1 MSNKFDQKW
10 SQLSKADQTAMKDK
24 YDNKQ
29 GWQDAKA
36 RSQGFTNE
44 QERRG
49 NTGERHL
56 KNNPGYVAPSTPPPK
71 TETATSK
78 NTAPTS
84 NSGTQLSDS
93 SGLYQDRYMVGY
105 HGDDDKG
112 KTFVGSDHSE
122 NFVNE
127 LKLTTTGD
135 PVSYGDKYRQKAD
148 EYISDN
154 GYAGDVLK
162 HIDRNYKDLLT
173 NPIDI
178 NWYNSVV
185 DKAKSFDWE
194 KENASKAGDSGS
206 YYDVRAGGRA
216 ANQTDEVQA
225 QYKANNWYN
234 PGSAYTSATEAMK
247 QVNARKAGEDYN
259 PQALQYL
266 NPDGSYSPRYNK

>member
-56 KNNPGYVAPSTPPPK
+56 KNNPDYVAPSTPLPE
-71 TETATSK
+71 TETATST

-93 SGLYQDRYMVGY
+93 SGLYQDRYMVGRG
-105 HGDDDKG
+105 GDDDKG
-112 KTFVGSDHSE
+112 NPWVGSDHSE
-122 NFVNE
+122 DFVSE

-185 DKAKSFDWE
+185 DKAKSFDWD
-194 KENASKAGDSGS
+194 KENASKAGETGS

-216 ANQTDEVQA
+216 ANQTDEVKA

>member
-1 MSNKFDQKW
+1 MANNFDKKW
-10 SQLSKADQTAMKDK
+10 SELSQADSIKMKEK
-24 YDNKQ
+24 YGSK
-29 GWQDAKA
+29 GSWQDAKA
-36 RSQGFTNE
+36 RSMNYADHE
-44 QERRG
+44 ARREAKQERRAA
-49 NTGERHL
+49 R
-56 KNNPGYVAPSTPPPK
+56 NPDTQASTSPATAQK
-71 TETATSK
+71 TATSS
-78 NTAPTS
+78 NTAPT
-84 NSGTQLSDS
+84 NSGPKLSDS

-148 EYISDN
+148 EYIADN

-173 NPIDI
+173 NPIDV

-194 KENASKAGDSGS
+194 KENASKAVDSGS

-225 QYKANNWYN
+225 QYKENNWYN

-247 QVNARKAGEDYN
+247 QVNARKAGEDYT

-266 NPDGSYSPRYNK
+266 NQDGSYTPRYNK